1 MMKERKKELSS
12 IPNMLGYFRILMLPV
27 FLIFY
32 DRAKT
37 REEFTITFVILG
49 LIFLSD
55 ALDGFIARRF
65 NMITNFGKIL
75 DPVADKLVQGT
86 LALAVAL
93 RHPWMK
99 VFFIVFLVKEIY
111 MAVMGIYLLKVKKTL
126 NGAQWYG
133 KVCTA
138 VVDVCI
144 LVLLFIPN
152 IPDAVGNA
160 MIVLMIGL
168 EVFAIMMYLKF
179 HSQLLCK

>member
-1 MMKERKKELSS
+1 MMKERKKELFS

-27 FLIFY
+27 FLIRY
-32 DRAKT
+32 YRAKT

-111 MAVMGIYLLKVKKTL
+111 MAVMMLVRGVTQVLGLSLSSALNASISGIAGIGHILTGVGIVLLLISLKKT
-126 NGAQWYG
+126 
-133 KVCTA
+133 V
-138 VVDVCI
+138 
-144 LVLLFIPN
+144 
-152 IPDAVGNA
+152 
-160 MIVLMIGL
+160 
-168 EVFAIMMYLKF
+168 
-179 HSQLLCK
+179 

>member
-1 MMKERKKELSS
+1 MMKERKKELFS

-27 FLIFY
+27 FLICY
-32 DRAKT
+32 YRAKT

-111 MAVMGIYLLKVKKTL
+111 MAVMMLVRGVTQVFGLSLSSALSASISGIAGIGHILTGVGIVLLLISLKKT
-126 NGAQWYG
+126 
-133 KVCTA
+133 V
-138 VVDVCI
+138 
-144 LVLLFIPN
+144 
-152 IPDAVGNA
+152 
-160 MIVLMIGL
+160 
-168 EVFAIMMYLKF
+168 
-179 HSQLLCK
+179 

>member
-1 MMKERKKELSS
+1 MMKERKKELFS

-27 FLIFY
+27 FLIRY
-32 DRAKT
+32 YRAKT

-111 MAVMGIYLLKVKKTL
+111 MAVMMLVRGVTQVLGLLLSSALSASISGIAGIGHILTGVGIVLLLISLKKT
-126 NGAQWYG
+126 
-133 KVCTA
+133 V
-138 VVDVCI
+138 
-144 LVLLFIPN
+144 
-152 IPDAVGNA
+152 
-160 MIVLMIGL
+160 
-168 EVFAIMMYLKF
+168 
-179 HSQLLCK
+179 